1 MRRLAGISIDWR
13 NSWSNRTSS
22 ITGESLGS
30 GRKLVAQVAGDRSL
44 ERRSY
49 VVVAIKEAIK
59 RATLEGEN
67 ARGRVHGHGCRGRLA
82 GMIGHLAD
90 ERARA
95 DSGDDGFVNLDAAD
109 PGGDV
114 DEMRNRLAL
123 AGEHI
128 ARRHVAPL
136 AERKQLANT
145 VLCEAGPKA
154 LGGCLLLFGEAILV
168 DDVKPDEPNNAY
180 CRPGNLH
187 HHGIGVELR
196 RQAENKAQGCRQN
209 EGRKQPTVTPDQ
221 AELKREIGAKVE
233 NQAERA
239 KSVRPHSSTAT
250 CYGRGCPARLPRW
263 WSDQARARRRAFLG
277 SGSHRASSGGRQS
290 RPRALPSR
298 PSRGASRAM
307 LLALVGAPA
316 EAHPA

>member
-13 NSWSNRTSS
+13 NSRSNRTSS
-22 ITGESLGS
+22 IIGESLGS

-49 VVVAIKEAIK
+49 VVVAIKEALK
-59 RATLEGEN
+59 R
-67 ARGRVHGHGCRGRLA
+67 
-82 GMIGHLAD
+82 AD

-95 DSGDDGFVNLDAAD
+95 DSGDDGSVDLDAAD

-233 NQAERA
+233 NQTERA
-239 KSVRPHSSTAT
+239 KSVRPHSSTAS

-277 SGSHRASSGGRQS
+277 SGSHRASSDGRQS
-290 RPRALPSR
+290 RPRARPSR